1 MITLLI
7 DGNPAALPSSFS
19 FPLTVENPY
28 FTNSGE
34 YSGEVQLSAIAPE
47 NVKIFGQFSRF
58 EKSRRKQVR
67 SFELIDNG
75 NTIMTGKAVT
85 IAFSSTQIT
94 IQLLGGN
101 SEINYM
107 SRYDNMYIDNMRN
120 EMGKIL
126 SDWAYV
132 SQYTGGDGKAD
143 YARSVMKD
151 PSERDWVMLPALSD
165 TGEQINCRALDFQ
178 KWGTLDNPFAGINE
192 LDFGY
197 PKDPTE
203 EIPGEG
209 EKSDYAIQPRFCALV
224 RKVIEAMGFTIRTFD
239 AEQTHLKY
247 LYYVNIQKTL
257 YWSEMM
263 PHWTCSQFIDEVQ
276 KLFGC
281 VFVFDTVNKI
291 CDIKSRHRFFN
302 EETLH
307 LSVVDDV
314 FEAEEDEEEADI
326 NNSVL
331 QYNTDDYPPKHIFE
345 SAAIERIAYVES
357 NNHEVAELML
367 KSGASNLVV
376 SVDGHWYARHVLYDA
391 DGNPTGEAT
400 IEEVNDIGCTLS
412 DDIDIKRST
421 ELNIVPA
428 KMSYVEMPIWT
439 WGESLDIG
447 GSLAINTHWKIPA
460 PVGAY
465 PSKTTIFNVDAY
477 VSSGEA
483 NVAENNLQQMRVAF
497 FTSWDEMPNI
507 MMYVH
512 SKAKGE
518 AKTVRYNA
526 TTRLFCGW
534 AYSKDDIS
542 KPSEEEAELFSE
554 LGFDNEKCGWVDY
567 TSHMT
572 WDPNCA
578 LRNKSGER
586 TIYSGGI
593 QQAQVINTTL
603 PHTFRVY
610 DDVSFSDVFKTFI
623 IRGHKYACKQLEYK
637 VSVNGIEKVKQGT
650 FYQID

>member
-7 DGNPAALPSSFS
+7 DGLPAALPSSFS
-19 FPLTVENPY
+19 FSLTVENPY

-75 NTIMTGKAVT
+75 TTIMTGKAVT

-126 SDWAYV
+126 ESWDLTEV
-132 SQYTGGDGKAD
+132 STGDERAD
-143 YARSVMKD
+143 FARTAMKG
-151 PSERDWVMLPALSD
+151 PSESDWVMLPALTD
-165 TGEQINCRALDFQ
+165 TGVQINCHALNFCV
-178 KWGTLDNPFAGINE
+178 GFGYENHGRLG
-192 LDFGY
+192 FGY
-197 PKDPTE
+197 PLNPYNKDAE
-203 EIPGEG
+203 N
-209 EKSDYAIQPRFCALV
+209 YALQPRMCALI
-224 RKVIEAMGFTIRTFD
+224 RRVIEAMGFTIRTFD

-247 LYYVNIQKTL
+247 LYYVNVQRTL

-281 VFVFDTVNKI
+281 VFVFDTVNKT
-291 CDIKSRHRFFN
+291 CDIKSRRRFYA
-302 EETLH
+302 EETKH
-307 LSVVDDV
+307 LSVVDDI

-331 QYNTDDYPPKHIFE
+331 QYNTDGYPPKHIFE

-357 NNHEVAELML
+357 NSHEVAELML

-391 DGNPTGEAT
+391 NGSPTGEAT

-412 DDIDIKRST
+412 GDIDAERST

-428 KMSYVEMPIWT
+428 KMSYVEMPVRT
-439 WGESLDIG
+439 WSSSSSTLGLPAD
-447 GSLAINTHWKIPA
+447 NTRWKIPA
-460 PVGAY
+460 PIGAY
-465 PSKTTIFNVDAY
+465 PSKTKIFNVDAY

-483 NVAENNLQQMRVAF
+483 NVAENNLQQIRVAF
-497 FTSWDEMPNI
+497 FSSWDEMPSL
-507 MMYVH
+507 MMYIH
-512 SKAKGE
+512 SKAMDKYE
-518 AKTVRYNA
+518 TARYNA

-534 AYSKDDIS
+534 TYPKDDIS
-542 KPSEEEAELFSE
+542 KPSEDEAELFSE
-554 LGFDNEKCGWVDY
+554 LGWENKKCGWVDY

-578 LRNKSGER
+578 LRNKGGER

-610 DDVSFSDVFKTFI
+610 DDVAFSDVFKTFI
-623 IRGHKYACKQLEYK
+623 VRGHKYACKKMEYM

>member
-7 DGNPAALPSSFS
+7 DGLPAALPSSFS
-19 FPLTVENPY
+19 FSLTVENPY

-58 EKSRRKQVR
+58 ENSRRKQVR

-75 NTIMTGKAVT
+75 TTIMTGKAVT

-107 SRYDNMYIDNMRN
+107 SRYDNMYIDNMKN

-126 SDWAYV
+126 ESWKYV
-132 SQYTGGDGKAD
+132 SQYTGGNGKAD
-143 YARSVMKD
+143 YARSAMMD
-151 PSERDWVMLPALSD
+151 PSERDWVMLPALTE
-165 TGEQINCRALDFQ
+165 TGEQINCRALDFT
-178 KWGTLDNPFAGINE
+178 GTVGK

-197 PKDPTE
+197 PKDPTSSYGTE
-203 EIPGEG
+203 
-209 EKSDYAIQPRFCALV
+209 EKSDYALQPRFCALI
-224 RKVIEAMGFTIRTFD
+224 RKVIEAMGFTVRTFD

-247 LYYVNIQKTL
+247 LYYVNVYKTL
-257 YWSEMM
+257 YWTEIM
-263 PHWTCSQFIDEVQ
+263 PHWTCSKFIDEVQ

-291 CDIKSRHRFFN
+291 CDIKSRHRFFA
-302 EETLH
+302 EETHH

-314 FEAEEDEEEADI
+314 FEAEENEDEADI
-326 NNSVL
+326 GNSVL

-345 SAAIERIAYVES
+345 AAAIERIKYIEES
-357 NNHEVAELML
+357 NRETAELIL
-367 KSGASNLVV
+367 KTGASNLVV
-376 SVDGHWYARHVLYDA
+376 SVDGHWLARHVLRDA

-412 DDIDIKRST
+412 DDIDVDRST

-428 KMSYVEMPIWT
+428 KMSYVEMPILT
-439 WGESLDIG
+439 WGDTP
-447 GSLAINTHWKIPA
+447 NTALLRVVNTKWKIPA
-460 PVGAY
+460 PIGAY
-465 PSKTTIFNVDAY
+465 PNKSEVFDIDAY
-477 VSSGEA
+477 VSTGESDI
-483 NVAENNLQQMRVAF
+483 VENKLQQMRVAF

-507 MMYVH
+507 MMYVY
-512 SKAKGE
+512 SCAKDEYKA
-518 AKTVRYNA
+518 VRYNA

-534 AYSKDDIS
+534 TYAKDDMS
-542 KPSEEEAELFSE
+542 KPAEDEEEHFSH
-554 LGFDNEKCGWVDY
+554 LGWDNEKCGWVDY
-567 TSHMT
+567 TSVMT
-572 WDPNCA
+572 WDPTCA

-593 QQAQVINTTL
+593 QEAQIINTTL

-610 DDVSFSDVFKTFI
+610 DDVAFADVSKTFI
-623 IRGHKYACKQLEYK
+623 IRGHKYACKQMEYK